1 MYIRKFALGDASPIE
16 IGLTSTVFLTGF
28 IGAVILPF
36 YLYLFGA
43 GIFWEFLGVSIC
55 ILIVWNFESYRL
67 MRYSKKSLRIV
78 TLPGFFEY
86 RFGAKGYFIRLLAA
100 VEIIVIPIVIT
111 ALVLK
116 EAAIVLYKVLGF
128 PQEFIIIVMS
138 LAIAL
143 LVGIFG
149 LDLFVKLVRFK
160 TLIMLLGVILLV
172 VFLLYDIG
180 LNRLIRNMMEMDI
193 LGSVSDYM
201 NILFHD
207 GKPLMPS
214 DYVSLISMGLL
225 ASGMPFMLGLFFAEK
240 DGAAI
245 NVGKIITVIYVFIF
259 FASLACLGAISRG
272 VLYPNKITNSV
283 SDYISLMFQ
292 QIRNI
297 GQIGR
302 MTAVIYMIVIVLGF
316 ATAIEGAFH
325 SIITSLY
332 EDIICCGRV
341 IRVDH
346 RKDKRNIIITSVF
359 VGIITA
365 MIAMGIKNMSI
376 GLILVF
382 LGALGCS
389 ISPTLFMSL
398 AWKRMN
404 KFGCVAGLI
413 VGLGSV
419 PVFKYAAIFDGNGV
433 KETLCDIIGINSVIP
448 SMLFTVFMIMVVSL
462 LSPQPEEK
470 QVEEF
475 LEVKHRIM
483 E

>member
-1 MYIRKFALGDASPIE
+1 M
-16 IGLTSTVFLTGF
+16 
-28 IGAVILPF
+28 
-36 YLYLFGA
+36 
-43 GIFWEFLGVSIC
+43 
-55 ILIVWNFESYRL
+55 
-67 MRYSKKSLRIV
+67 
-78 TLPGFFEY
+78 
-86 RFGAKGYFIRLLAA
+86 
-100 VEIIVIPIVIT
+100 IPIVRT

-160 TLIMLLGVILLV
+160 ALIMLLGVILLV

-413 VGLGSV
+413 IGLGSV

-462 LSPQPEEK
+462 LSPEPEEK

>member
-160 TLIMLLGVILLV
+160 ALIMLLGVILLV

-272 VLYPNKITNSV
+272 VLYPNKFSFGLYQPYV
-283 SDYISLMFQ
+283 SAD
-292 QIRNI
+292 
-297 GQIGR
+297 
-302 MTAVIYMIVIVLGF
+302 
-316 ATAIEGAFH
+316 
-325 SIITSLY
+325 
-332 EDIICCGRV
+332 
-341 IRVDH
+341 
-346 RKDKRNIIITSVF
+346 
-359 VGIITA
+359 
-365 MIAMGIKNMSI
+365 
-376 GLILVF
+376 
-382 LGALGCS
+382 
-389 ISPTLFMSL
+389 
-398 AWKRMN
+398 
-404 KFGCVAGLI
+404 
-413 VGLGSV
+413 
-419 PVFKYAAIFDGNGV
+419 
-433 KETLCDIIGINSVIP
+433 
-448 SMLFTVFMIMVVSL
+448 
-462 LSPQPEEK
+462 
-470 QVEEF
+470 
-475 LEVKHRIM
+475 
-483 E
+483 